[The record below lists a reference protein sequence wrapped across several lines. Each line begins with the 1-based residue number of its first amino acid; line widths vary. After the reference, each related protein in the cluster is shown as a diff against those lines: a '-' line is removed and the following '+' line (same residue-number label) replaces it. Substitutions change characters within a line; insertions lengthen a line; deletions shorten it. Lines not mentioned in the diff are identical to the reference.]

1 MVTVRHLLECTYE
14 AFNARDIDRA
24 LSTVHPDVDWPN
36 GMEGGRVHGRAAVR
50 EYWTRQWC
58 SIDPHVEPVRFAVD
72 EGGQMVVDVR
82 QVIRD
87 RAGSLVSDEMVQ
99 HIYRVEDGLVRSM
112 EIRKLPG
119 CTIVRRERPADVS
132 AIRGLHE
139 EAFPTPAEARL
150 VDVLRG
156 SGRLVVS
163 LVAEESREIVGHV
176 ALSPVSAGASSEGLG
191 LAPLAVAR
199 GRRRRGV
206 GSALVRGGLD
216 AGSRAGFGFVVVLG
230 EPASTTGASASQR
243 RVAWGCWTITVAVPP
258 FRRSSCGPEESRAGP
273 AWSGTARS
281 SHFSAL
287 IRRSTCLDRRGSG
300 A

>member
-156 SGRLVVS
+156 SGQLVVS

-230 EPASTTGASASQR
+230 APAYYGRVGFAAASG
-243 RVAWGCWTITVAVPP
+243 WGLLVDY
-258 FRRSSCGPEESRAGP
+258 GGGP
-273 AWSGTARS
+273 A
-281 SHFSAL
+281 FQAL
-287 IRRSTCLDRRGSG
+287 ELRPGGIPRGSG
-300 A
+300 LVRYGEEFSLLGARPKIDVP

>member
-119 CTIVRRERPADVS
+119 RTIVRRERPADVS

-199 GRRRRGV
+199 GCRRRGV

-230 EPASTTGASASQR
+230 EPAYYGRFGFAAASG
-243 RVAWGCWTITVAVPP
+243 WGLLVDY
-258 FRRSSCGPEESRAGP
+258 GGGP
-273 AWSGTARS
+273 A
-281 SHFSAL
+281 FQAL
-287 IRRSTCLDRRGSG
+287 ELRPGGIPRGSG
-300 A
+300 LVRYGEEFSLLGAHPKIDVP